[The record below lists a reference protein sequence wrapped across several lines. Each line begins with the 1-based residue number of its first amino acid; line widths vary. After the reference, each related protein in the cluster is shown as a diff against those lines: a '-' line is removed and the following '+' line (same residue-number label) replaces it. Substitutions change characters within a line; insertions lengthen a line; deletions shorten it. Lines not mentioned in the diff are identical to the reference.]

1 MRVRSDVRVVA
12 LLLAIGLPTLACSKK
27 PASATEPEQPGAG
40 VSAEQPGGDPLA
52 QLHSLEQEM
61 RRLGLP
67 VAAER
72 ASVPPAEGGDGA
84 TIDGD
89 AAVDTQTEFV
99 AEEEA
104 EPPEP
109 TAAVETAPPPEKREV
124 MQRCSAV
131 CDLSGAICE
140 LEVQICS
147 LSEQHGDEPTYTD
160 ACRRAGEDCDTAD
173 AACDRCQ

>member
-27 PASATEPEQPGAG
+27 PTGAKTSEQPTATGDATQ
-40 VSAEQPGGDPLA
+40 SGGDPLA

-61 RRLGLP
+61 QRLGLP

-72 ASVPPAEGGDGA
+72 ASVPPAEGGEAAG
-84 TIDGD
+84 IDGD
-89 AAVDTQTEFV
+89 AAVDTQTELL

-109 TAAVETAPPPEKREV
+109 SAAVEAAPPPEKREV

-147 LSEQHGDEPTYTD
+147 LSEQHGDDPTYTD

-173 AACDRCQ
+173 DACDRCQ